1 MGWNPFAKAKPT
13 PLFDLIANANMAK
26 ANAHLDEKPD
36 ELATLAKVISH
47 LDMMSASM
55 FVRSLRDYKIKAGN
69 LDVLSF
75 EALAFSAFAIRKHFD
90 ATAGEEEDDEDDSP
104 VGDAFQMANTVVL
117 TLVDDVT
124 GWADLPAVWRSRAI
138 TYGLTKT
145 YADAIDRFYTNL
157 LRCYASDVAMVKY
170 PDPLPGTISLEE
182 DSKVGLSATAFAK
195 SVPAN
200 YAETVARIVDVYGF
214 RQL

>member
-1 MGWNPFAKAKPT
+1 MRWNPFAKAKPT

-26 ANAHLDEKPD
+26 ANAHLEERPD
-36 ELATLAKVISH
+36 EIATLGKVIAH
-47 LDMMSASM
+47 LEMMAASM

-90 ATAGEEEDDEDDSP
+90 ATSDEDDDDEEDSP
-104 VGDAFQMANTVVL
+104 VADAFQIANTVVL
-117 TLVDDVT
+117 TLVHDVT
-124 GWADLPAVWRSRAI
+124 GWADLPAIWRSRAV

-145 YADAIDRFYTNL
+145 YTDAIDRLYTNI
-157 LRCYASDVAMVKY
+157 LRCQACDIAMISY
-170 PDPLPGTISLEE
+170 PDPLPGTIRLEE
-182 DSKVGLSATAFAK
+182 DSKVGMSAAAFAR
-195 SVPAN
+195 SVPHR
-200 YAETVARIVDVYGF
+200 YAETVASIVDVYGF